1 MSYSYIKSVFP
12 NFENSNKV
20 YDESL
25 YSNLQESQ
33 VQQQA
38 QAPLQEVKHEVKNEV
53 KHEIKQEQQIVYPQI
68 SNSNNVGDFA
78 SNTFEKNQ
86 VQNNLRYYNIP
97 ISDEVKNI
105 EYNNE
110 NKYKPYNIKEN
121 EYGMDLTEKI
131 PTKEV
136 KLDKLDKLEKFE
148 NINELGCDIY
158 IKHVSECRKCRE
170 IVSRQFNMYDN
181 EEVMEVISYLIFGL
195 FILLAINSI
204 KNN

>member
-38 QAPLQEVKHEVKNEV
+38 QAPLQEVK
-53 KHEIKQEQQIVYPQI
+53 QEQQIVYPQI
-68 SNSNNVGDFA
+68 SNNNNVGDFA

-131 PTKEV
+131 QTKEV
-136 KLDKLDKLEKFE
+136 KLEKLDKLDKLEKFE
-148 NINELGCDIY
+148 NINELECDIY

>member
-33 VQQQA
+33 VQQQTQQQA
-38 QAPLQEVKHEVKNEV
+38 QQAQTQVQAPLQEV
-53 KHEIKQEQQIVYPQI
+53 KQEQQIVYPQI

-121 EYGMDLTEKI
+121 EYGMDLTEK
-131 PTKEV
+131 TKEV
-136 KLDKLDKLEKFE
+136 KLEKLEKLEKFE

-158 IKHVSECRKCRE
+158 IKHISECRKCRE
-170 IVSRQFNMYDN
+170 LVSRQFNMYDN

>member
-33 VQQQA
+33 VQVQQQVQQ
-38 QAPLQEVKHEVKNEV
+38 QAPLHEV
-53 KHEIKQEQQIVYPQI
+53 KQEQQIVYPQI

-110 NKYKPYNIKEN
+110 NKYNPYNIKEN

-131 PTKEV
+131 QTKEV
-136 KLDKLDKLEKFE
+136 KLEKLEKLEKFE

>member
-33 VQQQA
+33 VQQQTQQ
-38 QAPLQEVKHEVKNEV
+38 QAPLQEV
-53 KHEIKQEQQIVYPQI
+53 KQEQQIVYPQI

-121 EYGMDLTEKI
+121 EYGMDLTEK
-131 PTKEV
+131 TKEV
-136 KLDKLDKLEKFE
+136 KLEKLEKFE

-158 IKHVSECRKCRE
+158 IKHISECRKCRE
-170 IVSRQFNMYDN
+170 LVSRQFNMYDN

>member
-38 QAPLQEVKHEVKNEV
+38 QAPLQEVK
-53 KHEIKQEQQIVYPQI
+53 QEQQIVYPQI
-68 SNSNNVGDFA
+68 SNNNNVGDFA

-131 PTKEV
+131 QTKEV
-136 KLDKLDKLEKFE
+136 KLEKLDKLDKLDKLEKFE
-148 NINELGCDIY
+148 NINELECDIY

>member
-33 VQQQA
+33 VQQQTQQ
-38 QAPLQEVKHEVKNEV
+38 QAPLQEV
-53 KHEIKQEQQIVYPQI
+53 KQEQQIVYPQI

-131 PTKEV
+131 QTKEV
-136 KLDKLDKLEKFE
+136 KLEKLEKFE

-158 IKHVSECRKCRE
+158 IKHISECRKCRE
-170 IVSRQFNMYDN
+170 LVSRQFNMYDN